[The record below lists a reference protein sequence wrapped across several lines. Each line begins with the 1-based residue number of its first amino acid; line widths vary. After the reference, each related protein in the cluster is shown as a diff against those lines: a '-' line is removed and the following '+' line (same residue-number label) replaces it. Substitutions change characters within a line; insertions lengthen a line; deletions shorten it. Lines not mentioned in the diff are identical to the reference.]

1 MVQVLKSKYDFNTT
15 LSKLESSILS
25 HNMRI
30 VSRVNAQENLTK
42 AGFRIGGNYI
52 FEAFRP
58 DFAYRLFQKDLRMG
72 IEPPLRI
79 YVFESGGEVYVEY
92 FKPSEVFSK
101 WGEEEISRELDKIF
115 DDIVGDALT

>member
-30 VSRVNAQENLTK
+30 VSRVNAQENLAK

-52 FEAFRP
+52 FEVFRP

-79 YVFESGGEVYVEY
+79 YVFESRGEVYVEY